1 MRLDT
6 GRQVEWC
13 KERSGIISFLFTEEE
28 TGGVVFTTLKNKMEI
43 RKASSSS
50 RVTLVDE
57 NKFNASICLKIFLDV
72 ANVSAAAWVT
82 NGIRQSVVK
91 YETRVLSRVGRN
103 DNITELGRQCVR
115 KLSEICQ

>member
-1 MRLDT
+1 
-6 GRQVEWC
+6 
-13 KERSGIISFLFTEEE
+13 
-28 TGGVVFTTLKNKMEI
+28 MEI
-43 RKASSSS
+43 RKASRSS

-82 NGIRQSVVK
+82 NGIVQSVVK
-91 YETRVLSRVGRN
+91 YETRVLSRVRR
-103 DNITELGRQCVR
+103 NITELGRQCVR